1 MITTRTARQCGQAD
15 YGWLQAR
22 YTFSFGHYFDPKLL
36 GYASLRVLNQEVL
49 APGAAFQP
57 RTYPKVDI
65 LNVILDGEAEYRDS
79 EGNHVQASAGEALL
93 LSTQPGVSYSEHN
106 ISKDKPLTRMQLW
119 LDACPQRE
127 NPLIQK
133 LALNMGKQQLIASPD
148 GTEGSLQL
156 RQQVWLHHI
165 VLAKGESAN
174 FQLHGPRAYLQSIH
188 GQFHA
193 ITHHEEKA
201 ALTCGDGAFIRDEA
215 NITLVADSPLRA
227 LLIDLPVYRE
237 KMMSKKSAKKRQS
250 VKPVVAKETTRA
262 TKNFGYEEMLSE
274 LEAIVAD
281 AETRLAEDEAA
292 A

>member
-79 EGNHVQASAGEALL
+79 EGNHVQASAGEVLL

-106 ISKDKPLTRMQLW
+106 LSKDKSLTRMQLW

-133 LALNMGKQQLIASPD
+133 LAA
-148 GTEGSLQL
+148 
-156 RQQVWLHHI
+156 
-165 VLAKGESAN
+165 
-174 FQLHGPRAYLQSIH
+174 
-188 GQFHA
+188 A
-193 ITHHEEKA
+193 I
-201 ALTCGDGAFIRDEA
+201 
-215 NITLVADSPLRA
+215 N
-227 LLIDLPVYRE
+227 
-237 KMMSKKSAKKRQS
+237 
-250 VKPVVAKETTRA
+250 
-262 TKNFGYEEMLSE
+262 
-274 LEAIVAD
+274 
-281 AETRLAEDEAA
+281 RLARRWDGKPAIAPASVAA
-292 A
+292 PYRARQRRKCEFPVAWATRVFAIDSREISCAYAS